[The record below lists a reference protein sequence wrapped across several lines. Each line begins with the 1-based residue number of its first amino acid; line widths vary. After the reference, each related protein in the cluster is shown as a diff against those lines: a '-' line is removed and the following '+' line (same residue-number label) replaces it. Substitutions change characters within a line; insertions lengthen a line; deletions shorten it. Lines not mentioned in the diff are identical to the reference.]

1 MGLGLAGLVVAFGEA
16 GEDRVLAD
24 DRRAVLEHEH
34 RDRLGAGRVE
44 QVAPL
49 RPLDRHLV
57 DDVVQPELGQPLA
70 HVPRGRTPL
79 GLVELEHQ
87 RVPPTTSRN
96 ESKRRC
102 RLPQTASQSAKT
114 AWSAIE

>member
-1 MGLGLAGLVVAFGEA
+1 MGLGLGGFVVAVGEA
-16 GEDRVLAD
+16 SEDRLLAD
-24 DRRAVLEHEH
+24 DGRAVLEHED
-34 RDRLGAGRVE
+34 RDRLAAGRLD
-44 QVAPL
+44 QLAAL
-49 RPLDRHLV
+49 RSLDRYLV
-57 DDVVQPELGQPLA
+57 DDVVEPELGQPLA